1 MGLESSVHG
10 GGECTRLAPT
20 HAASGAAPDK
30 PAANRR
36 GRRRLQ
42 PRLSP
47 FRARKPHSRAV
58 RLMSPFMQPP
68 FDNAC
73 LPPWLNH
80 VKTRGALFDGI
91 VIFFRNRKGVPSG
104 SRRDGI
110 RKWQEKNASFRR
122 NDWQKKPRKMR
133 GQSPGRK
140 LRQRSASTIPQM
152 TLQVVANLPH
162 TAGNLTP

>member
-1 MGLESSVHG
+1 
-10 GGECTRLAPT
+10 
-20 HAASGAAPDK
+20 
-30 PAANRR
+30 
-36 GRRRLQ
+36 
-42 PRLSP
+42 
-47 FRARKPHSRAV
+47 
-58 RLMSPFMQPP
+58 MSPFMQPP
-68 FDNAC
+68 FDKAC

-122 NDWQKKPRKMR
+122 NYWQKKPPKKQ

-140 LRQRSASTIPQM
+140 LRQRCASTRHQM
-152 TLQVVANLPH
+152 TLQVIANLP
-162 TAGNLTP
+162 